1 MLRKRERSFFLLIL
15 PAVLIYMIFY
25 LYPVIS
31 TFVHS
36 FTDWSLLQK
45 NIHFIG
51 LDNYKALFH
60 DDVVLTGIKNS
71 ILYAIIMTIVQNA
84 LAVPLAVALDR
95 NLRTK
100 NWLRMIFFA
109 PAVLSPL
116 VVGFLWSYIMSSLDY
131 GPLNQILTHL
141 GLGSVNWLGSAKLA
155 LYSVILTQV
164 WQWTGWA
171 MVIYLANLQGI
182 SKELF
187 EAAHMDGANGWK
199 TFWKITL
206 PLLVPSI
213 TINTVLSMIG
223 GLKVF
228 DIIFSMTNGGPG
240 HATESIVTVLL
251 QRAFTDSQ
259 LGYAS
264 ALGVLFSSFVMIVTV
279 LQLRLMKRWE
289 VS

>member
-1 MLRKRERSFFLLIL
+1 MIRKREFSFLLL
-15 PAVLIYMIFY
+15 MVPALLFYLIFY

-31 TFVHS
+31 TFAHS
-36 FTDWSLLQK
+36 FTDWSLLQRS
-45 NIHFIG
+45 IHFIG
-51 LDNYKALFH
+51 LDNYKQLFQ

-71 ILYAIIMTIVQNA
+71 IIYAVVMTIVQNA
-84 LAVPLAVALDR
+84 LAVPLAVALDK
-95 NLRTK
+95 NLRSK
-100 NWLRMIFFA
+100 NVLRMVFFA

-131 GPLNQILTHL
+131 GPLNQMLTHL
-141 GLGSVNWLGSAKLA
+141 GIGPINWIGEPKLA

-187 EAAHMDGANGWK
+187 EAAHIDGANGWN
-199 TFWKITL
+199 TFWNITL

-228 DIIFSMTNGGPG
+228 DIIFSMTSGGPG

-264 ALGVLFSSFVMIVTV
+264 ALGVLFSMFVMVVTL